1 MNLQLVE
8 KDISLVNNQFQMV
21 SGMDEMV
28 QKVDNCLD
36 SYLGDWFLN
45 LPEGLPF
52 FQEILQKGVTDD
64 KIEAVFSEY
73 IAAIE
78 GVVTI
83 ESFEIITDPKTR
95 KARINFRARTKDGV
109 LDYSKTI

>member
-1 MNLQLVE
+1 MQTLFLLGQHFPERFDIQPILVWR
-8 KDISLVNNQFQMV
+8 NQ
-21 SGMDEMV
+21 GL
-28 QKVDNCLD
+28 C
-36 SYLGDWFLN
+36 DWFLN

-64 KIEAVFSEY
+64 KIEAVFTEY

-78 GVVTI
+78 GVITL

-95 KARINFRARTKDGV
+95 KVRINFRARTKDGV
-109 LDYSKTI
+109 LDYSKTVQE